1 MAKAK
6 GEGCIAVE
14 LDPRVALE
22 ALVLNRLERIPAARR
37 QEWLRGLLVQ
47 GFRHECQTLRVV
59 QDEPHPPSTGPQ
71 PAQGRASHQ
80 PRSLFAAWLVKS
92 MPPSAAPDQTIAV
105 AAEMSVKGHPAK
117 PFAGLRKVIG

>member
-1 MAKAK
+1 MAKTT
-6 GEGCIAVE
+6 GYGRIALQ

-22 ALVLNRLERIPAARR
+22 ALVLNRLERIPAPRR

-59 QDEPHPPSTGPQ
+59 RDEPLPQ
-71 PAQGRASHQ
+71 ASGAQQGQGMASHQ
-80 PRSLFAAWLVKS
+80 PSSPFAAWLAKS
-92 MPPSAAPDQTIAV
+92 VPPSGTPIPPIAV
-105 AAEMSVKGHPAK
+105 AAETSVKGHQAK

>member
-1 MAKAK
+1 MTKAK
-6 GEGCIAVE
+6 GERCIAVE

-37 QEWLRGLLVQ
+37 QEWLRSLLVQ

-59 QDEPHPPSTGPQ
+59 QDEPHPQAIGPQ
-71 PAQGRASHQ
+71 HGHGMVSHQ

-92 MPPSAAPDQTIAV
+92 MPPSATPDQAIAV
-105 AAEMSVKGHPAK
+105 AAETGGKGHHPK

>member
-1 MAKAK
+1 MAKAT
-6 GEGCIAVE
+6 GDGRIALE

-22 ALVLNRLERIPAARR
+22 ALVLNRLERIPPARR

-59 QDEPHPPSTGPQ
+59 QDEPHPQATRSQQG
-71 PAQGRASHQ
+71 QGRASHQ
-80 PRSLFAAWLVKS
+80 PSSPFAAWLVKS
-92 MPPSAAPDQTIAV
+92 MRPSAAPTQPIAV
-105 AAEMSVKGHPAK
+105 AVKTGSKEYLAK

>member
-1 MAKAK
+1 MAKAT
-6 GEGCIAVE
+6 GDGRIALE

-22 ALVLNRLERIPAARR
+22 ALVLNRLERIPVARR

-59 QDEPHPPSTGPQ
+59 RDEPHPQSTRPQ
-71 PAQGRASHQ
+71 QGQGRASHQ
-80 PRSLFAAWLVKS
+80 PSSLFAAWLVKS
-92 MPPSAAPDQTIAV
+92 MPPSGMPAQPIAV
-105 AAEMSVKGHPAK
+105 AAETSVKGYPAK

>member
-14 LDPRVALE
+14 LDPRIALE

-37 QEWLRGLLVQ
+37 EEWLRGLLVQ

-59 QDEPHPPSTGPQ
+59 QDEPRPQAAGPQ
-71 PAQGRASHQ
+71 QGQGRASHQ

-92 MPPSAAPDQTIAV
+92 MPPSATPAQTIAV
-105 AAEMSVKGHPAK
+105 AAETGGQGHQAK